1 MKISLLRDL
10 TTERNKEQEE
20 SFENTMNPIFY
31 FDFNKTID
39 KVDGWSFSNV
49 KKLVKNIPIEKE
61 IIIYYS
67 KWNQNVNYI
76 YKTIKPN
83 TSFEVEKLNDETK
96 KIFIDRD
103 MIKVFDVIKK
113 ADENPN
119 MKMAIL
125 LLIAEI
131 TNSELVIEIINRV
144 VNGGILSLQM
154 AIDMVIPILIKGDS
168 NE

>member
-103 MIKVFDVIKK
+103 MIEVFDVIKK
-113 ADENPN
+113 TDENPN